1 MAEGSGFRVD
11 SVEFAGIATITATIV
26 VIVAL
31 VSALFVYAEGV
42 FTQHFFFRA
51 ASAGCDMIQALV

>member
-11 SVEFAGIATITATIV
+11 TVEFAGIATITATIV

-42 FTQHFFFRA
+42 FTQHLFFPGCFR
-51 ASAGCDMIQALV
+51 GM